1 GQLVYPGPDGPL
13 SSTRLETIRDGIED
27 YEYLRLLER
36 KSATLAKRRST
47 PARQKLLR
55 ASQRILSAV
64 RRAANSAV
72 DWEQDAEKLLALR
85 SRIGRQI
92 EAVTAALRK

>member
-1 GQLVYPGPDGPL
+1 MVYPGPDGPL
-13 SSTRLETIRDGIED
+13 SSIRLEAIRDGIED

-36 KSATLAKRRST
+36 KTASLTKKRST

-55 ASQRILSAV
+55 ASQRVLAAA
-64 RRAANSAV
+64 RRAANKA
-72 DWEQDAEKLLALR
+72 DEWEQDGDRLLALR

-92 EAVTAALRK
+92 EALTCALRK